1 MSITELH
8 KEEHFFIVKNEE
20 VMIKSDIQR
29 ELLEKIIKRYQKGT
43 ETFEV
48 EGYFIHVLETSQGSL
63 FHVKPFMQ
71 YSHIDFMNP
80 LSIKVLN
87 SISDGVTVCD
97 CDGKI
102 LFQNDIDIE
111 IVGIDLMGRYA
122 KDVIA
127 EGLMSDSISM
137 KVIESKEKVTI
148 LQTFINGKCF
158 LVSGKPIF
166 DEHGELQYVVA
177 ITRDMTQ
184 LKLLEKEV
192 KKLEV
197 QNENFKNKLHALH
210 TKESTKSSLIAVSA
224 AMMQVVKRVMRIAE
238 VDSTVLIGGESGV
251 GKEEIT
257 KLIHANS
264 RRNKKQ
270 ILTINCSAIPENLLE
285 SELFGYEAGAFT
297 GAARGGKAGLF
308 EIASGGTVFL
318 DEIGEMPLLLQAKL
332 LRVLQES
339 EVQRIGSGK
348 PIPIDVRIIAATN
361 RNLAEMVRQGEFR
374 EDLYYRLNII
384 PIEIPPLRQR
394 RQDIIPLVNHFLA
407 VIGEKY
413 GIHRTIDSSAM
424 KILESHDW
432 PGNVRQLKNMVER
445 ICLLATQPEITVYI
459 VQQELDSN
467 PTIARDLENPV
478 QIQNIQQMVINP
490 EFSGTLKEQ
499 VAAFE
504 KQIIKEALSKYPSIR
519 QAAKSLGCDQ
529 STLVRKIQ
537 KFQLTRQ
544 ISYKD

>member
-8 KEEHFFIVKNEE
+8 KGEHFFIVKNEE

-29 ELLEKIIKRYQKGT
+29 ELLEKIIKQYQKGT

-48 EGYFIHVLETSQGSL
+48 EGYLIHVLETSQGSL
-63 FHVKPFMQ
+63 FHVKPFIQ

-102 LFQNDIDIE
+102 LFQNDNDIE

-197 QNENFKNKLHALH
+197 QNENFKNKLQALH
-210 TKESTKSSLIAVSA
+210 KKESVKSSLIAVSS

-264 RRNKKQ
+264 RRNDKQ

-285 SELFGYEAGAFT
+285 SELFGYETGAFT

-394 RQDIIPLVNHFLA
+394 RQDIIPLVNRFLA

-478 QIQNIQQMVINP
+478 QIQNIQETVINP
-490 EFSGTLKEQ
+490 KFSGTLKEQ

>member
-29 ELLEKIIKRYQKGT
+29 ELLEKIIKQYQKGT

-166 DEHGELQYVVA
+166 DGHGELQYVVA

-197 QNENFKNKLHALH
+197 QNENFKNKLQALH
-210 TKESTKSSLIAVSA
+210 KKESVKSSLIAVSS

-264 RRNKKQ
+264 RRNDKQ

-394 RQDIIPLVNHFLA
+394 RQDIIPLVNRFLA

-467 PTIARDLENPV
+467 PTITRDLENPV
-478 QIQNIQQMVINP
+478 QIQNIQETVINP
-490 EFSGTLKEQ
+490 KFSGTLKEQ

>member
-1 MSITELH
+1 MSITQLH
-8 KEEHFFIVKNEE
+8 KEEHFFIVKNDE
-20 VMIKSDIQR
+20 VMIKSDIQI
-29 ELLEKIIKRYQKGT
+29 ELLEKIIKKYSKGI
-43 ETFEV
+43 ETFDV
-48 EGYFIHVLETSQGSL
+48 EGYFIHVIETSQGSL

-71 YSHIDFMNP
+71 YSYIDFMNP

-97 CDGKI
+97 SDGKI
-102 LFQNDIDIE
+102 IFQNDIDIE

-127 EGLMSDSISM
+127 EGIMSDSISM

-166 DEHGELQYVVA
+166 DEYGELQYVVA

-210 TKESTKSSLIAVSA
+210 NKENTKSSLIAVSS
-224 AMMQVVKRVMRIAE
+224 AMMQVVERVMRVAE

-264 RRNKKQ
+264 RRHDKQ

-297 GAARGGKAGLF
+297 GASRGGKAGLF

-339 EVQRIGSGK
+339 EVQRLGSGK

-361 RNLAEMVRQGEFR
+361 RNLAEMVRQGNFR

-407 VIGEKY
+407 IIEEKY
-413 GIHRTIDSSAM
+413 GIHRTIESSAM
-424 KILESHDW
+424 KILESYDW

-445 ICLLATQPEITVYI
+445 ICLLATQPEITAFI

-467 PTIARDLENPV
+467 PTITRVLENPV
-478 QIQNIQQMVINP
+478 EIQSIQEQVVTP
-490 EFSGTLKEQ
+490 KFSGALKEQ

-537 KFQLTRQ
+537 KFQLTKQ
-544 ISYKD
+544 ISYED

>member
-29 ELLEKIIKRYQKGT
+29 ELLEKIIKQYQKGT

-63 FHVKPFMQ
+63 FHVKPFIQ
-71 YSHIDFMNP
+71 DSHVDFMNP

-264 RRNKKQ
+264 RRHNKQ

-445 ICLLATQPEITVYI
+445 ICLLATQPEITAYI
-459 VQQELDSN
+459 VQQELDSS

-478 QIQNIQQMVINP
+478 QIQNIQETVINP
-490 EFSGTLKEQ
+490 KFSGTLKEQ

>member
-29 ELLEKIIKRYQKGT
+29 ELLEKIIKQYQKGT

-71 YSHIDFMNP
+71 DSHIDFMNP

-210 TKESTKSSLIAVSA
+210 TKESTKSSLIAVST

-264 RRNKKQ
+264 RRHNKQ

-478 QIQNIQQMVINP
+478 QIQNIQETVINP
-490 EFSGTLKEQ
+490 KFSGTLKEQ